1 MKMNKDALKTSSEF
15 QKMAM
20 RALASIA
27 LFIFTYI
34 LLVIFAIGLTI
45 LCGYL
50 GGLLID
56 LYSSWLTGLF
66 GLCLVATGII
76 VLIFVI
82 KFIFKRAE
90 QVKPLLVEIKA
101 EHEPELFLM
110 IKEIVAELKTDLPK
124 KVYLSPE
131 VNAGVFYDSLFLSM
145 FFPVR
150 MNLQIGMGIL
160 NTHSRE
166 ELKAVLAHEFGH
178 FSQRSMRIGSY
189 VHSANK
195 VLYNLLYDNE
205 NFNRTIE
212 NWGDSFSYFKIPG
225 VLASGIIKVMQ
236 SILKQVYQQMNANYY
251 ALSREME
258 FHADAVAAR
267 LTGPSALIRSFLR
280 MELAETSLSVVHS
293 YHESKVTEGSKPLNI
308 YPQHYFV
315 MNHFALQRKIPIKNG
330 LPEIDPD
337 QTWKLRRRKLTLT
350 DKWASHPSTEER
362 IARIGAFTISN
373 TIDLEEPAIQ
383 LLAQREKLE
392 EILTSKI
399 YDHYFIDTTAP
410 LISDFEQFRQDFMDQ
425 SSEIFFDESYH
436 EYYDER
442 LPYYKFDP
450 ELFDESADLNLSHQ
464 ELFNDEG
471 LSDIF
476 ELDLLECDLNLLND
490 VNLQH
495 LEITDFSYDG
505 TSYQHTD
512 CAHLIGILEKQ
523 KEELKEKVD
532 KRALRIFHY
541 FKGLAQQAGKTDEW
555 KEKYRSFMEVAELT
569 FSCQDVYIEICT
581 NSSFMNVQT
590 PFTEIQE
597 KMVTFKAIEG
607 VFKQQIQLILE
618 SPAHH
623 ANLSEE
629 QLKMFEKYLLTNS
642 VYFENNAY
650 LNDELTDFSNVLAT
664 FQSVY
669 HITCYNCKKDL
680 LQYQVTLFPAKTTL
694 QPG

>member
-1 MKMNKDALKTSSEF
+1 MKMKKDALKTSSEF

-20 RALASIA
+20 RALASIV
-27 LFIFTYI
+27 LFVFTYI
-34 LLVIFAIGLTI
+34 LLVIFAIGLTV

-50 GGLLID
+50 GSLLIGA
-56 LYSSWLTGLF
+56 YSSWLTGLL
-66 GLCLVATGII
+66 GLSLVSTGII

-82 KFIFKRAE
+82 KFIFKRSE
-90 QVKPLLVEIKA
+90 HVKPLLVEIKA
-101 EHEPELFLM
+101 ENEPELFVM

-189 VHSANK
+189 VHGANK
-195 VLYNLLYDNE
+195 VLHNLLYDNE

-212 NWGDSFSYFKIPG
+212 NWGDGFSYFKIPG
-225 VLASGIIKVMQ
+225 LLASGIIKVIQ

-258 FHADAVAAR
+258 FHADAVAAS

-280 MELAETSLSVVHS
+280 MELAETSLSIVHS
-293 YHESKVTEGSKPLNI
+293 YHENKVTEGLMPLNI

-315 MNHFALQRKIPIKNG
+315 MNHLALQRKIPIKNG
-330 LPEIDPD
+330 LPEINPD
-337 QTWKLRRRKLTLT
+337 QTWKLRRSKLAFT

-362 IARIGAFTISN
+362 IARIGTFSTSN

-383 LLAQREKLE
+383 LLVQREKLE
-392 EILTSKI
+392 EMLTSKI
-399 YDHYFIDTTAP
+399 YDHHFIDTAAP
-410 LISDFEQFRQDFMDQ
+410 LISNFEQFRQDFMDQ
-425 SSEIFFDESYH
+425 SSEIFFDERYH

-442 LPYYKFDP
+442 LPYYKFDQ
-450 ELFDESADLNLSHQ
+450 ELFDESANLNLSHQ

-476 ELDLLECDLNLLND
+476 ELDLLESDLNFLND
-490 VNLQH
+490 VDLQH
-495 LEITDFSYDG
+495 QEIKDFSYDG

-512 CAHLIGILEKQ
+512 CVYVIRILEKQ
-523 KEELKEKVD
+523 KEELKAKVD
-532 KRALRIFHY
+532 KRALLIFNY

-555 KEKYRSFMEVAELT
+555 TEKYKLFMEVAELT
-569 FSCQDVYIEICT
+569 FSFQDVYVDICT
-581 NSSFMNVQT
+581 SSSFMNVQT
-590 PFTEIQE
+590 SFTEIQE
-597 KMVTFKAIEG
+597 KMVTFKATEG
-607 VFKQQIQLILE
+607 VFKPQIKLILE
-618 SPAHH
+618 SPAHR
-623 ANLSEE
+623 ANMSEE
-629 QLKMFEKYLLTNS
+629 QLKMFEKYLLTDS

-650 LNDELTDFSNVLAT
+650 LNDELTDFSDVLTA
-664 FQSVY
+664 FQSIY
-669 HITCYNCKKDL
+669 YITCYNCKKDL
-680 LQYQVTLFPAKTTL
+680 LQYQVTLFPVKTTL
-694 QPG
+694 QPA

>member
-1 MKMNKDALKTSSEF
+1 MNKDALKASSEF
-15 QKMAM
+15 QKMAI
-20 RALASIA
+20 RALASIV
-27 LFIFTYI
+27 LFVFTYI

-50 GGLLID
+50 GAALIGAD
-56 LYSSWLTGLF
+56 SSWLTGLL
-66 GLCLVATGII
+66 GLSLVSTGII

-82 KFIFKRAE
+82 KFIFKGSE

-101 EHEPELFLM
+101 ENEPELFVM
-110 IKEIVAELKTDLPK
+110 IKEIVAELKTDPPK

-145 FFPVR
+145 FFHVR

-195 VLYNLLYDNE
+195 VLHNLLYDNE

-212 NWGDSFSYFKIPG
+212 NWGDGFSYFKIPG
-225 VLASGIIKVMQ
+225 LLASGIIKAMQ

-258 FHADAVAAR
+258 FHADAVAAS
-267 LTGPSALIRSFLR
+267 LAGPSALIRSFLR
-280 MELAETSLSVVHS
+280 MELAETSLSIVHS
-293 YHESKVTEGSKPLNI
+293 YHENKVSEGSRPLNI

-315 MNHFALQRKIPIKNG
+315 MNHLAWQRKIAIKNG
-330 LPEIDPD
+330 LPEITPD
-337 QTWKLRRRKLTLT
+337 QTWKLRRSKLALT

-362 IARIGAFTISN
+362 IARIGAFSVSN
-373 TIDLEEPAIQ
+373 TIDPEEPTIQ

-392 EILTSKI
+392 EMLTSKI
-399 YDHYFIDTTAP
+399 YDHHFIDTTAP

-425 SSEIFFDESYH
+425 SSEIFFDERYH

-442 LPYYKFDP
+442 LPYYKFDQK
-450 ELFDESADLNLSHQ
+450 LFEEPGDLNLNHQ

-476 ELDLLECDLNLLND
+476 ELDLLEYDLNLLND
-490 VNLQH
+490 VKLQYP
-495 LEITDFSYDG
+495 EIKDFSYDG

-512 CAHLIGILEKQ
+512 CAYLIRILEKQ

-532 KRALRIFHY
+532 KRALLIFNY

-555 KEKYRSFMEVAELT
+555 TEKYKSFMEVAELT
-569 FSCQDVYIEICT
+569 FSCQDVYVDVST
-581 NSSFMNVQT
+581 SSSFMIVET

-597 KMVTFKAIEG
+597 KMVTFKATETLL
-607 VFKQQIQLILE
+607 KQQIKLILE

-623 ANLSEE
+623 ANMSEE
-629 QLKMFEKYLLTNS
+629 QIKMFEKYLLTAS
-642 VYFENNAY
+642 VYFENNVY
-650 LNDELTDFSNVLAT
+650 LNDELTDFSNVLTA
-664 FQSVY
+664 FQSIY
-669 HITCYNCKKDL
+669 YITCYNCKKDL
-680 LQYQVTLFPAKTTL
+680 LQYQVTLFPLKTTL
-694 QPG
+694 QPA